1 MKGFWAL
8 LCLSFCLAVPLA
20 ACGGPAETESGHAG
34 QSAGSEQQTHASA
47 QVADFPPVIQVD
59 GIVYLYTPDP
69 VPGEVD
75 ESAVL
80 GYTSAYT
87 DAFPTR
93 DGETNFN
100 PELEMPYARVG
111 ENIAVLYRQEWRLCT
126 PYNG

>member
-20 ACGGPAETESGHAG
+20 ACGGPAEEAG
-34 QSAGSEQQTHASA
+34 PLPQGGGPEQGEQSSA
-47 QVADFPPVIQVD
+47 QPADFPPVIQVD
-59 GIVYLYTPDP
+59 GIIYLYNSDP

-75 ESAVL
+75 ESAVI
-80 GYTSAYT
+80 GRTTAYT
-87 DAFPTR
+87 DGFPSR

-100 PELEMPYARVG
+100 RELDMPYARVG
-111 ENIAVLYRQEWRLCT
+111 ENIAVLYQQEWRLCT